1 MEEKVK
7 VVFEFSRK
15 EFEFAMFMADREMNE
30 EAEKLWTFMT
40 QREIKTSSES
50 IAKAYAMPK
59 REVSLGFIAL
69 AITETEMQMKTAA
82 DGNS

>member
-50 IAKAYAMPK
+50 IAKAYAMSK
-59 REVSLGFIAL
+59 REVSIGFIAL
-69 AITETEMQMKTAA
+69 AIKETEMQMKTAA